1 MDNMLWKWE
10 KLYLRAFMETK
21 FSNLPVRIADAKNAI
36 PLPTAELRTGSEL
49 EWQAI
54 EDAIGALSI
63 LKSELTTPNELCGF
77 RTLPVSNS

>member
-1 MDNMLWKWE
+1 
-10 KLYLRAFMETK
+10 LRA
-21 FSNLPVRIADAKNAI
+21 
-36 PLPTAELRTGSEL
+36 AELRTGSEL